1 MPVILNLIKESL
13 KPVTLGAEGG
23 HAIAPALLPFLAL
36 FLSSPILSFQN
47 QLVPCFSYKTWLSK
61 EAGFSTVHFS
71 ICPYF
76 FESEE
81 TSPSVWKK
89 DIIAFIM
96 LTRHVHL
103 WEPRETE
110 YHYNTVNSFEYTVSA
125 NKNLAIL
132 NRAVHCLELNG
143 YFFLHAMCFLLIGA
157 THRPCKY
164 CTNCCIKRNVATG

>member
-1 MPVILNLIKESL
+1 MRLRS
-13 KPVTLGAEGG
+13 
-23 HAIAPALLPFLAL
+23 FL
-36 FLSSPILSFQN
+36 FLLYSSLLLSCLPEN

-81 TSPSVWKK
+81 TSPSVWEKK

-96 LTRHVHL
+96 LTHHVHL

-143 YFFLHAMCFLLIGA
+143 YFCLHAVCFLLIGSMR
-157 THRPCKY
+157 RPCKY
-164 CTNCCIKRNVATG
+164 CTNCCIEPNVATG